1 MALPATPDESEERR
15 RQAAIGCPFFWLLF
29 FGQAKK
35 SASAVGPST
44 HSQMNPREAKPF
56 IRWVTAKG
64 LTHPLIAQSSP
75 KFLVSRGPLWP
86 HETWA
91 PSKT

>member
-44 HSQMNPREAKPF
+44 HSQMNPREAKPSLF
-56 IRWVTAKG
+56 RTLEEADAADSQLGNGTVLRASAG
-64 LTHPLIAQSSP
+64 RSDLLSA
-75 KFLVSRGPLWP
+75 
-86 HETWA
+86 E
-91 PSKT
+91 